1 MFSLRNLI
9 WKMSTWEYPSH
20 WIPTFAHKGPRRH
33 ECRQHWT
40 SESKRRRGLEHRSCF
55 LLRINR
61 LRVLSG
67 GIGKRSLLSEESPEL
82 LALSLKEKKR
92 LKSGTNTSFYRRR
105 HAYFVP
111 FFHEE
116 GNLVLSHVS
125 SLWAMLGL
133 EDYNPDNWQLFIDS
147 SKRSFKCDLLNYI
160 NRFYFISP

>member
-1 MFSLRNLI
+1 MQTTLDIRV
-9 WKMSTWEYPSH
+9 KATARTWAP
-20 WIPTFAHKGPRRH
+20 I
-33 ECRQHWT
+33 
-40 SESKRRRGLEHRSCF
+40 CF

-125 SLWAMLGL
+125 GLYELCWVSKIIILIIGNCSLTAQNGVSNAIYWITS
-133 EDYNPDNWQLFIDS
+133 IDS
-147 SKRSFKCDLLNYI
+147 
-160 NRFYFISP
+160 ISLAHKTVVKDVYDTIQLV